1 MDDIQFMVTDAD
13 GWGRVNV
20 LSHDLCF
27 QANGKPWQASMKRV
41 LTCCRSSAEWA
52 VAAASS
58 AKRKSR
64 RHRSRTLVLALGL
77 ERLKSFLS
85 VLVRR

>member
-1 MDDIQFMVTDAD
+1 MGDIQFMVIDAD
-13 GWGRVNV
+13 GWGRVSV

-27 QANGKPWQASMKRV
+27 LQANGKPEVLAGIAEASQK
-41 LTCCRSSAEWA
+41 AEWA
-52 VAAASS
+52 VTAPSS

-64 RHRSRTLVLALGL
+64 RHRSSTLVFALSL
-77 ERLKSFLS
+77 EMLKSFTS